1 MIALFLAEGF
11 EEVEALTPLDLLRR
25 AGADVRAVSVDGAS
39 VVTGSHGIGVQ
50 ADLGI
55 GELDA
60 DSLEG
65 AILPGGMPG
74 AQHLCDSA
82 AVRELTLA
90 CHRAGKLVAA
100 ICAAPAVALLPFG
113 VLDCRKATGYP
124 AYQKELGGHY
134 QDTDVAVDG
143 HVITSR
149 GVGTAIPFALGIIEH
164 LFGAKRASEIAREIV
179 FRA

>member
-25 AGADVRAVSVDGAS
+25 AGADVRAVSVDGS
-39 VVTGSHGIGVQ
+39 PVVTGSHGIGVR
-50 ADLGI
+50 ADLRIEEVG
-55 GELDA
+55 A
-60 DSLEG
+60 AALEG
-65 AILPGGMPG
+65 VILPGGMPG

-82 AVRELTLA
+82 AVRALTLA
-90 CHRAGKLVAA
+90 CHRAGRLVAA

-113 VLDCRKATGYP
+113 VLDGRKATGYP
-124 AYQKELGGHY
+124 AYAEELGGRY

-149 GVGTAIPFALGIIEH
+149 GVGTAIPFALGIIAH
-164 LFGAKRASEIAREIV
+164 LYGDERASQIAEEIV